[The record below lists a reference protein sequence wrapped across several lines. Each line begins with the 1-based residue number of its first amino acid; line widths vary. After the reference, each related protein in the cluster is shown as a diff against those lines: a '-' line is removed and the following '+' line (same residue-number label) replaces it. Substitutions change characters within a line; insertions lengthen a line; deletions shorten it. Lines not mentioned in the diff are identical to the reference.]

1 MHRAWRTGLA
11 VAARLKLV
19 GMRGKPCGACDLE
32 GIIRQ
37 GARRAFAQALIWC
50 EDHRHHLGV
59 EREPRQ
65 CIAVDLTDG
74 FPRSEVPL
82 VKLIFAMLALA
93 MAFVATSVQAQIYDP
108 SYPVCIHVYGVQE
121 GDLIDCSFTSLAQCK
136 ASASGRAAMC
146 LINPYF
152 VHPSGRRRR

>member
-1 MHRAWRTGLA
+1 MARRASR
-11 VAARLKLV
+11 RLRAPECA
-19 GMRGKPCGACDLE
+19 GAPCDACDLE
-32 GIIRQ
+32 GVIRQ
-37 GARRAFAQALIWC
+37 GARRAFAQALIWR

-59 EREPRQ
+59 GREPRQ
-65 CIAVDLTDG
+65 CITVDLTEG

-121 GDLIDCSFTSLAQCK
+121 GDWIDCSFTSLAQCK

-152 VHPSGRRRR
+152 VRPSGRRRR